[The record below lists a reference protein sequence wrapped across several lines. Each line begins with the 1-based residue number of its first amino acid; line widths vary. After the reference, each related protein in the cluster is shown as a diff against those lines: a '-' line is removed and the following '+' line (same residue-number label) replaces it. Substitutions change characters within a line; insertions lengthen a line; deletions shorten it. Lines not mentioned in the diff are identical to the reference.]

1 MERTGGSPVDAGGE
15 RGGGT
20 ATAAGSDDQEVGNRV
35 HWKPSEDET
44 LRRLVG
50 EYGPQN
56 WNFVAEKL
64 PGRSGKSC
72 RLRWFNQLDPRIK
85 RSPLTTEEEER
96 LLAAHRVYG
105 NRWALITRLFPG
117 RTDNALKNHWH
128 VINARMRRVQ
138 TRAVGK
144 GREAG
149 RSPAFKNQSSKSLGS
164 PTSSSSQSGDF
175 SCVAAPKEER
185 RHRNWMAGYG
195 VLEISHCHGQ
205 PLRRSFC
212 SSPVYGVYRSGLALQ
227 GKKRTEPFVGE
238 NKEKERTDELLNH
251 EKIPFIDFLGVGSPL
266 E

>member
-20 ATAAGSDDQEVGNRV
+20 ATAAGSNDQEVGNRG

-44 LRRLVG
+44 LRWLVG

-149 RSPAFKNQSSKSLGS
+149 RLPAFK
-164 PTSSSSQSGDF
+164 TSRPNLS
-175 SCVAAPKEER
+175 V
-185 RHRNWMAGYG
+185 H
-195 VLEISHCHGQ
+195 Q
-205 PLRRSFC
+205 PRARLSRGFLLRRRPQRGKTPPELDGRLRRAGDLSLPWTAAQTFLLQL
-212 SSPVYGVYRSGLALQ
+212 SGLRCLQ
-227 GKKRTEPFVGE
+227 EWPCPSGEEENRTI
-238 NKEKERTDELLNH
+238 RR
-251 EKIPFIDFLGVGSPL
+251 
-266 E
+266 